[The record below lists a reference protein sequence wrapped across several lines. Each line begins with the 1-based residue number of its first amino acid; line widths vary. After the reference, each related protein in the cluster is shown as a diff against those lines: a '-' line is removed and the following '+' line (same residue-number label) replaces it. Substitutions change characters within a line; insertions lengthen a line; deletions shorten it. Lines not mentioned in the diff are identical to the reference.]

1 MMNVLN
7 AALSVLPKQAITYK
21 KFKGRLPNAIG
32 IMVNTYE
39 TPVTVTGSIQPADAQ
54 TLYQMGIANT
64 GDIWFLWVKG
74 NVLSTSELD
83 SNDIIVDSS
92 GNIYNIFRS
101 DKWSSYP
108 DQDWNRIF
116 VRRAK
121 EYGK

>member
-1 MMNVLN
+1 MINVLD
-7 AALSVLPKQAITYK
+7 AALSVLPKQRITYK
-21 KFKGRLPNAIG
+21 KFKGRLPSIIG
-32 IMVNTYE
+32 IMVNVYDE
-39 TPVTVTGSIQPADAQ
+39 AVTVIGSIQPADAE
-54 TLYQMGIANT
+54 TLYKMGIANT

-74 NVLSTSELD
+74 NVLSTSELN
-83 SNDIIVDSS
+83 SNDIIVDEE

-108 DQDWNRIF
+108 GQDWNRIF

>member
-1 MMNVLN
+1 MINVLD
-7 AALSVLPKQAITYK
+7 AALSVLPKQVITYK
-21 KFKGRLPNAIG
+21 KFKSRAPGPIG
-32 IMVNTYE
+32 IIANVYYA
-39 TPVTVTGSIQPADAQ
+39 PITVIGSIQPADAQ

-64 GDIWFLWVKG
+64 GDIWFLWVKS

-83 SNDIIVDSS
+83 SNDIIVDEQ
-92 GNIYNIFRS
+92 GNVYNIFRS

-121 EYGK
+121 EYGN